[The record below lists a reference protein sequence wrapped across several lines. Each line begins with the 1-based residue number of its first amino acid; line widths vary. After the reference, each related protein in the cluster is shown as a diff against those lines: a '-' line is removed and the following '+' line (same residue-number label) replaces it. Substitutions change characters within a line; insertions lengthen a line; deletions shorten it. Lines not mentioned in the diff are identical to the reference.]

1 MPEIK
6 HFPNGRVKPGS
17 ASLQEFRRDVTSQ
30 CGEDGLIE
38 KICGVL
44 GVKDKW
50 CVEFG
55 AWDGKLYSNSWAL
68 INNDG
73 WKAVLI
79 EGNEDKFA
87 ELREN
92 YSGNHEVV
100 AINTLVDF
108 NGGASSLDA
117 ILANTAIPRDFEFLC
132 IDVDGCDWHIWNS
145 LTDDRPRL
153 VEIEFN
159 PSIPNHV
166 YFVQDADSSVNHG
179 SSLRAMIELGK
190 NKGYELVATT
200 SWNAFFVAAAE
211 FSKFDIEDNAIDSMH
226 SPGEFESSLFQLYDG
241 TMVLTGCTQL
251 LWHKIPIAFED
262 IQVLPQALRRY
273 RG

>member
-6 HFPNGRVKPGS
+6 HFPTGRVKPES
-17 ASLQEFRRDVTSQ
+17 TYLQESRRDVTSQ

-38 KICGVL
+38 KICTTL
-44 GVKDKW
+44 GVSDKW

-55 AWDGKLYSNSWAL
+55 AWDGKLFSNSWAL

-73 WKAVLI
+73 WNAVLI
-79 EGNEDKFA
+79 EGDENKFA
-87 ELREN
+87 ELSEN
-92 YSGNHEVV
+92 YSGSDTVV

-108 NGGASSLDA
+108 NAGANSLDA
-117 ILANTAIPRDFEFLC
+117 ILAKTPIPRDFEFLC

-145 LTDDRPRL
+145 LTDYRPRL

-159 PSIPNHV
+159 PTIPNHV
-166 YFVQDADSSVNHG
+166 YFVQDTDRSVNHG

-200 SWNAFFVAAAE
+200 PWNAFFVTAEE
-211 FSKFDIEDNAIDSMH
+211 FSTFNIEDNSIDSMH

-251 LWHKIPIAFED
+251 LWHKIPISFED

>member
-6 HFPNGRVKPGS
+6 HFPNGRVKPES

-79 EGNEDKFA
+79 EGNENKFA
-87 ELREN
+87 ELKEN
-92 YSGNHEVV
+92 YSGNDDVV

-108 NGGASSLDA
+108 NPGANSLDA
-117 ILANTAIPRDFEFLC
+117 ILANTPIPRDFEFLC

-145 LTDDRPRL
+145 LARYRPRL

-166 YFVQDADSSVNHG
+166 SFIQDADANVNHG

-190 NKGYELVATT
+190 SNRYELVATT
-200 SWNAFFVAAAE
+200 PWNAFFVTIEE
-211 FSKFDIEDNAIDSMH
+211 FSKFNIADNAIDSMH

>member
-6 HFPNGRVKPGS
+6 HFPSGRVKPES
-17 ASLQEFRRDVTSQ
+17 TSLQEFRRDVTSQ

-38 KICGVL
+38 KICGIL

-145 LTDDRPRL
+145 LTDYRPRL
-153 VEIEFN
+153 VEI
-159 PSIPNHV
+159 
-166 YFVQDADSSVNHG
+166 
-179 SSLRAMIELGK
+179 
-190 NKGYELVATT
+190 
-200 SWNAFFVAAAE
+200 
-211 FSKFDIEDNAIDSMH
+211 
-226 SPGEFESSLFQLYDG
+226 
-241 TMVLTGCTQL
+241 
-251 LWHKIPIAFED
+251 
-262 IQVLPQALRRY
+262 
-273 RG
+273 